1 MKSLLEI
8 YFRNNLI
15 KKRNF
20 FINILVVSSLALVL
34 IKNFDKIRYSS
45 VFDDSNGSVYTLDRF
60 TSKIKLVK

>member
-20 FINILVVSSLALVL
+20 FINIIIVSSLAIVF

-45 VFDDSNGSVYTLDRF
+45 VIDDSNGSVYILDRF